1 MTEAH
6 NVTALVLNPVNCDSI
21 FLYQSVF
28 QSNVPNASLHELRYS
43 VNEIFLYVDR
53 LCWRKRK
60 LFIEIG
66 PISNETTCVVFQISS
81 P

>member
-6 NVTALVLNPVNCDSI
+6 NVMALVLNPVNCDSI
-21 FLYQSVF
+21 FLFQSVL
-28 QSNVPNASLHELRYS
+28 QSNVPNASLHGLRYS
-43 VNEIFLYVDR
+43 VKEIFLSIDK

-66 PISNETTCVVFQISS
+66 PISNETTCIVFQISS